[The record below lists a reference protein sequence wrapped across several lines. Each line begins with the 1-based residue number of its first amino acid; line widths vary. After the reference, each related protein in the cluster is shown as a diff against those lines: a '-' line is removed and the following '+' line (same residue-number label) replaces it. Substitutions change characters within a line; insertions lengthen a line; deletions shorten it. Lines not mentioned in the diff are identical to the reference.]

1 MADRPLAPLS
11 ESRRCSRLRVPAF
24 IQDGAFKDGWPLPP
38 FSKIADTDAEYMH
51 ATFLVGVWE
60 VNEKAR
66 QELDYGECLL
76 P

>member
-1 MADRPLAPLS
+1 M
-11 ESRRCSRLRVPAF
+11 PAF